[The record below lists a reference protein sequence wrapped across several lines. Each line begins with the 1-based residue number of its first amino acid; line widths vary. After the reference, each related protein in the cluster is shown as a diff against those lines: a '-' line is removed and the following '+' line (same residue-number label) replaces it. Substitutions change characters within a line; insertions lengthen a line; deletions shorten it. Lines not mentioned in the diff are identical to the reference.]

1 MSFLKTLVGWLTGK
15 KAEEPADF
23 TVVFKVTAHKLKMP
37 IGMQSA
43 PLTNSGEDE
52 TLDAFWSDEVESA
65 KLKQKRF
72 TELMAEALQKR
83 DPENTYVCSDKFYIT
98 VTTKDGQNGSIFSEN
113 IWREVADCPGERKP
127 KLRTTLAMGAM
138 TKEYSLKENLD
149 RIIPTSRGK
158 DYIDYCTN
166 QMEDK
171 IFYEEL
177 TNDLYLSFVL
187 DLPDLFLSV
196 SKQDID
202 ECGKSLVELKEIA
215 KDNLRRCLPE
225 AIDVY
230 SRDRRLYVMAAGGNY
245 EAYTIHLPECM
256 QQIRTTLERD
266 FAFAIPGRDLFLFC
280 KADDGE
286 ALLALQEQAKL
297 LFKNHSRPISPGLFV
312 FEDGELKGIE
322 ISAN

>member
-1 MSFLKTLVGWLTGK
+1 MSFIKNIVGWLTGK
-15 KAEEPADF
+15 KAEAPVEF
-23 TVVFKVTAHKLKMP
+23 TVVFKLTAHKLKMP
-37 IGMQSA
+37 VGMQSE
-43 PLTNSGEDE
+43 PMTNSGDDE

-113 IWREVADCPGERKP
+113 IWREVAHCPGERKP
-127 KLRTTLAMGAM
+127 KLRTTLAMGIM
-138 TKEYSLKENLD
+138 TKECSLKENLD

-158 DYIDYCTN
+158 NYIDYCTN

-171 IFYEEL
+171 IFYEEM
-177 TNDLYLSFVL
+177 TKDLYMSFVL
-187 DLPDLFLSV
+187 DLPDLFQSV
-196 SKQDID
+196 SREDID
-202 ECGKSLVELKEIA
+202 ECGKSLAELKEIA

-225 AIDVY
+225 AIDVL
-230 SRDRRLYVMAAGGNY
+230 SRDRRIFMLAAGGNY
-245 EAYTIHLPECM
+245 ETYTIHLPECL

-266 FAFAIPGRDLFLFC
+266 FAFAIPGRDLFIFC

-286 ALLALQEQAKL
+286 ALFTLQEQAKL
-297 LFKNHSRPISPGLFV
+297 LFKDHSRPISPGLFL
-312 FEDGELKGIE
+312 FEDGQMKAIE
-322 ISAN
+322 ISAS